1 MYTKFKNELSRCLRE
16 SLRKF
21 KTAEIMKEELGNY
34 RRARNREKAL
44 EQGFYD
50 GRFRN
55 RRQETKKQ
63 KQQPKKRFNNFDEDQ
78 D

>member
-1 MYTKFKNELSRCLRE
+1 
-16 SLRKF
+16 
-21 KTAEIMKEELGNY
+21 MKEELGNY